1 MAFNFLDRTGTLW
14 LINKIKTAL
23 GKKVDTVAGKGLS
36 TNDLTDAL
44 KKKYDDAASD
54 VTSLKEQDLVNKINS
69 ISVNGTAAEISA
81 NKNVDLTI
89 PTTANIKTQ
98 IEAYGYQ
105 TAANVDTIVSG
116 KGYQTA
122 SQVDETISAKGY
134 QTADQVDAIVTGKG
148 YQTSTQVEAAITG
161 KGYQTSDDV
170 QAAISGAIG
179 EVTSIN
185 ISVVSALPATGV
197 NGTIYLVAHTHGE
210 KDVYD
215 EYIWVTS
222 QNKFEKIGNTD
233 IDLSSYAKTAD
244 FVAITEDELTTLWN
258 T

>member
-1 MAFNFLDRTGTLW
+1 MAFNFLDKTGTLW
-14 LINKIKTAL
+14 LINKIKIAL
-23 GKKVDTVAGKGLS
+23 GTKVDAVLGKGLS

-44 KKKYDDAASD
+44 KKKYDDAATD
-54 VTSLKEQDLVNKINS
+54 VTTLKGQDLVNKINS
-69 ISVNGTAAEISA
+69 ISVNGTAAEISTS
-81 NKNVDLTI
+81 KNVDLTI

-98 IEAYGYQ
+98 IESYGYQ
-105 TAANVDTIVSG
+105 TKEDVNTIVSG

-122 SQVDETISAKGY
+122 SQVETAITDKGY
-134 QTADQVDAIVTGKG
+134 QTADQVDTIVTGKG
-148 YQTSTQVEAAITG
+148 YQTSAQVEATITG

-197 NGTIYLVAHTHGE
+197 NGTIYLIAHTHGE
-210 KDVYD
+210 KDIYD

-233 IDLSSYAKTAD
+233 IDLSSYTKTTD
-244 FVAITEDELTTLWN
+244 FVAITEEELTTLWN